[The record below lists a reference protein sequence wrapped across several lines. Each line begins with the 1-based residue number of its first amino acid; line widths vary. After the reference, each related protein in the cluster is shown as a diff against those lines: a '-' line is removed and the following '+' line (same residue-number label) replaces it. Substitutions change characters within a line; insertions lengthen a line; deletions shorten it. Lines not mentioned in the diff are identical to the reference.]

1 MRTPSKP
8 VRVGLVVA
16 FANLG
21 EGERQAAKVA
31 WECAVAWAEH
41 WRPAFAAYGLDSVAE
56 RAQQSD
62 ILVYL
67 GESSRFERVAGE
79 ASRHVPVVFVKSTVE
94 GLLNR
99 PEGYAPRYR
108 MCTGVNG
115 IARALASMAPP
126 GPTVDWLTLP
136 WPEDVVRWMHLDQA
150 EASYV
155 RASLGAFRE
164 AAEARGIPWTT
175 SLPPQG
181 EAFSVFLT
189 MHDPGAAILADT
201 ALRLW
206 SHCTVLAA
214 DGMVSTSAPDGSPWS
229 SRVLRVRHWV
239 PGVESESN
247 RAFRQQM
254 QGDPIPDYDSAGM
267 LFGTLYFL
275 DHAFAAGASPCS
287 LEKAGEQL
295 GPLGP
300 LRMTPSG
307 KPDPERVI
315 VLAGEEAH
323 VVEVV

>member
-1 MRTPSKP
+1 MRTPKDR

-16 FANLG
+16 FANIS
-21 EGERQAAKVA
+21 EGERHAAEVA
-31 WECAVAWAEH
+31 WECAVACAGH
-41 WRPAFAAYGLDSVAE
+41 WKPAFVAYGLDSVTE
-56 RAQQSD
+56 RAREAD
-62 ILVYL
+62 IVVYL

-94 GLLNR
+94 RLLER

-126 GPTVDWLTLP
+126 GPSVEWTTLP
-136 WPEDVVRWMHLDQA
+136 WPEDVVRWTHLDQA

-155 RASLGAFRE
+155 QASVDAFRE
-164 AAEARGIPWTT
+164 AAEARGIPW
-175 SLPPQG
+175 SAGLPPQG
-181 EAFSVFLT
+181 EPFSVFLT
-189 MHDPGAAILADT
+189 MHDPGAAILANT

-214 DGMVSTSAPDGSPWS
+214 DGMVSTSAPDGTPWPP
-229 SRVLRVRHWV
+229 RVLRVRHWV
-239 PGVESESN
+239 ASVESESN

-254 QGDPIPDYDSAGM
+254 RSDPIPDYDSAGM

-287 LEKAGEQL
+287 LEEAGEQP
-295 GPLGP
+295 GPLGT